1 MAYTFSCTD
10 CFQRDQEF
18 KYWKRRKEAKRV
30 AMAILTLNDTF
41 SELEEDVNET
51 REAFFACE
59 EAYVLLSSSKQKAKQ
74 QTEA

>member
-1 MAYTFSCTD
+1 
-10 CFQRDQEF
+10 
-18 KYWKRRKEAKRV
+18 
-30 AMAILTLNDTF
+30 MAILTLNDTF

-59 EAYVLLSSSKQKAKQ
+59 EAYVLLSSNKQKAKQ